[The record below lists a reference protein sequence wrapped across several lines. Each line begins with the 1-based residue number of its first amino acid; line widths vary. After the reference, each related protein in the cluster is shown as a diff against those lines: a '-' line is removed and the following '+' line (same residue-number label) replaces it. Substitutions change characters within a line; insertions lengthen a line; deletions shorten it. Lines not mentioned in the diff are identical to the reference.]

1 MFKVATYET
10 TILHKTIC
18 TRLNLNRQIGSIKL
32 LVVSIIDIKVDVSF
46 VETYKISTLESQP
59 LNTTTSTLT

>member
-18 TRLNLNRQIGSIKL
+18 TRLNLNRQIVSVKL
-32 LVVSIIDIKVDVSF
+32 LAVIIIDIKVDVSF
-46 VETYKISTLESQP
+46 VETYKISKLESQP
-59 LNTTTSTLT
+59 LNTATNALT